1 MTRSLFRRRG
11 RAADRPRREGAAA
24 VEFAMVA
31 APFFFM
37 IFAVLELGLVFLIDS
52 TLENAVLSA
61 SRLVRT
67 GRAETEAVT
76 DAQFKTALCAQM
88 SVFEGDCIS
97 RADVDV
103 RIMPRFSDG
112 TPDSPIRNGVM
123 NTGDLDYDIGEP
135 GDLMLVR
142 VWYSQPL
149 VTPFMQQAMSR
160 LNSGAAVI
168 SVATAFR
175 NEPYRGSNP

>member
-1 MTRSLFRRRG
+1 
-11 RAADRPRREGAAA
+11 
-24 VEFAMVA
+24 MVA
-31 APFFFM
+31 TPFFFM

-52 TLENAVLSA
+52 TLENAVLTA

-67 GRAETEAVT
+67 GQADTGNISS
-76 DAQFKTALCAQM
+76 AQFKTALCAEM
-88 SVFEGDCIS
+88 SVFQGDCAT

-103 RIMPRFSDG
+103 RVMPRFSDG
-112 TPDSPIRNGVM
+112 IPASPIRDGVM
-123 NTGDLDYDIGEP
+123 NTGDLQYSRGDP

-175 NEPYRGSNP
+175 NEPYRGSTP

>member
-11 RAADRPRREGAAA
+11 RAAVRPRREGAAA

>member
-1 MTRSLFRRRG
+1 MSRSLFRRRG
-11 RAADRPRREGAAA
+11 RAAPRPRREGAAA

-67 GRAETEAVT
+67 GQADTGNISA
-76 DAQFKTALCAQM
+76 AQFKTALCAEM
-88 SVFEGDCIS
+88 SAFQGDCAS
-97 RADVDV
+97 RAQVDV
-103 RIMPRFSDG
+103 RVMPQFTDG
-112 TPDSPIRNGVM
+112 IPDSPISNGVF
-123 NTGDLDYDIGEP
+123 NTGDLDYDRGQP

-142 VWYSQPL
+142 VWYTQPL

-160 LNSGAAVI
+160 LNSGDAVI

-175 NEPYRGSNP
+175 NEPYRGSTP

>member
-1 MTRSLFRRRG
+1 
-11 RAADRPRREGAAA
+11 
-24 VEFAMVA
+24 MVA
-31 APFFFM
+31 TPFFFM
-37 IFAVLELGLVFLIDS
+37 IFAVLELGLVFIIDS

-67 GRAETEAVT
+67 GRAETEAAT
-76 DAQFKTALCAQM
+76 NAAFKTALCAQM
-88 SVFEGDCIS
+88 SVFEGDCRT

-103 RIMPRFSDG
+103 RRMPQFSNG
-112 TPDSPIRNGVM
+112 TPASPIQNGVM
-123 NTGDLDYDIGEP
+123 RQGDLQYDIGAP

-160 LNSGAAVI
+160 LDSGAAVI

-175 NEPYRGSNP
+175 NEPYR

>member
-1 MTRSLFRRRG
+1 MSRSLFRRRG
-11 RAADRPRREGAAA
+11 RAAVCTPREGAAA

-52 TLENAVLSA
+52 TLENAVLTA

-67 GRAETEAVT
+67 GQADTGNISA
-76 DAQFKTALCAQM
+76 AQFKTALCAEM
-88 SVFEGDCIS
+88 SVFQGDCGS

-103 RIMPRFSDG
+103 RVMPQFTDG
-112 TPDSPIRNGVM
+112 IPDSPIRDGVM
-123 NTGDLDYDIGEP
+123 NTDDLQYDKGQP

-160 LNSGAAVI
+160 LDSGAAVI

-175 NEPYRGSNP
+175 NEPYRGSTP

>member
-1 MTRSLFRRRG
+1 MRMTLFRKRSRG
-11 RAADRPRREGAAA
+11 VPAPRREGAAA
-24 VEFAMVA
+24 IEFAFVA
-31 APFFFM
+31 TPFFLM

-52 TLENAVLSA
+52 SLETAVNQA

-67 GRAETEAVT
+67 GQAETQAAT
-76 DAQFKTALCAQM
+76 ADRFKAALCSRM
-88 SVFEGDCIS
+88 TVFEGDCNN
-97 RADVDV
+97 RVAVDV

-112 TPDSPIRNGVM
+112 IPESPIKEGVL
-123 NTGDLDYDIGEP
+123 NEDELDYDTGEP

-149 VTPFMQQAMSR
+149 VTPLMSQAVSKMK
-160 LNSGAAVI
+160 SGDIVI

-175 NEPYRGSNP
+175 NEPYRARAS

>member
-1 MTRSLFRRRG
+1 MAPAS
-11 RAADRPRREGAAA
+11 AADVGRNAAD
-24 VEFAMVA
+24 M
-31 APFFFM
+31 
-37 IFAVLELGLVFLIDS
+37 VFLHES
-52 TLENAVLSA
+52 LTAVPLAISIARSA

-67 GRAETEAVT
+67 GQADTGNISA
-76 DAQFKTALCAQM
+76 AQFKTALCAEM
-88 SVFEGDCIS
+88 SVFEGDCAS

-103 RIMPRFSDG
+103 RVMPQFTDG
-112 TPDSPIRNGVM
+112 IPASPIRNGVM
-123 NTGDLDYDIGEP
+123 NTADLQYNKGQP

-175 NEPYRGSNP
+175 NEPYGGSTP

>member
-1 MTRSLFRRRG
+1 
-11 RAADRPRREGAAA
+11 
-24 VEFAMVA
+24 MVA

-52 TLENAVLSA
+52 TLENAVMSA

-76 DAQFKTALCAQM
+76 DTQFKTALCAQM
-88 SVFEGDCIS
+88 SVFEGDCKT

-103 RIMPRFSDG
+103 RVMPQFSDG
-112 TPDSPIRNGVM
+112 APDSPIKNGELKKS
-123 NTGDLDYDIGEP
+123 DLDYAIGEP

-149 VTPFMQQAMSR
+149 VTPFMSQAVSR
-160 LNSGAAVI
+160 LNSGAIII

-175 NEPYRGSNP
+175 NEPYRGPV

>member
-1 MTRSLFRRRG
+1 MRLSLIRRR
-11 RAADRPRREGAAA
+11 RRVAAQTHREGAAA

-37 IFAVLELGLVFLIDS
+37 IFAVLELGLVFLVDS
-52 TLENAVLSA
+52 VLENAVVTS

-67 GRAETEAVT
+67 GQAEGRNLTA
-76 DAQFKTALCAQM
+76 AQFKTALCAEM
-88 SVFEGDCIS
+88 SVFQADCAS

-103 RIMPRFSDG
+103 RVMPEFRDG
-112 TPDSPIRNGVM
+112 IPDSPIKNGV
-123 NTGDLDYDIGEP
+123 LDKSQMQYNRGAP

-142 VWYSQPL
+142 VFYSQPL

-175 NEPYRGSNP
+175 NEPYRGPGG

>member
-1 MTRSLFRRRG
+1 
-11 RAADRPRREGAAA
+11 
-24 VEFAMVA
+24 MVA

-76 DAQFKTALCAQM
+76 DVAFKNALCAQM
-88 SVFEGDCIS
+88 SVFEGDCRT

-103 RIMPRFSDG
+103 RIMPQFSDG
-112 TPDSPIRNGVM
+112 APASPISNGVLRK
-123 NTGDLDYDIGEP
+123 GDLQYDIGQP
-135 GDLMLVR
+135 GNLMLVR

-160 LNSGAAVI
+160 LDSGAAVI

-175 NEPYRGSNP
+175 NEPYRGSTP

>member
-1 MTRSLFRRRG
+1 MRFSPLRRRA
-11 RAADRPRREGAAA
+11 RSARTPREGAAA

-31 APFFFM
+31 TPFFFM

-52 TLENAVLSA
+52 VLENAVMET
-61 SRLVRT
+61 SRLIRT
-67 GRAETEAVT
+67 GQADTGNISA
-76 DAQFKTALCAQM
+76 AQFKTALCAEM
-88 SVFEGDCIS
+88 SVFQGDCAS

-103 RIMPRFSDG
+103 RVMPEFSDG
-112 TPDSPIRNGVM
+112 IPDSPIKNGAM
-123 NTGDLDYDIGEP
+123 DRSALQYDRGDP

-142 VWYSQPL
+142 VFYSQPL

-160 LNSGAAVI
+160 LSSGAAVI

-175 NEPYRGSNP
+175 NEPYRGPT

>member
-1 MTRSLFRRRG
+1 
-11 RAADRPRREGAAA
+11 
-24 VEFAMVA
+24 MVA

-52 TLENAVLSA
+52 TLENAVMSA
-61 SRLVRT
+61 SRIVRT
-67 GRAETEAVT
+67 GRAETEGVS

-88 SVFEGDCIS
+88 SVFETDCKT

-103 RIMPRFSDG
+103 RIMPRFSAG
-112 TPDSPIRNGVM
+112 TPDSPIKNGEM
-123 NTGDLDYDIGEP
+123 DKGDLDYDIGGP

-149 VTPFMQQAMSR
+149 VTPFMSQAVSR
-160 LNSGAAVI
+160 LKSGAIVI

-175 NEPYRGSNP
+175 NEPYRGPTP

>member
-1 MTRSLFRRRG
+1 MRFSSIRRRG
-11 RAADRPRREGAAA
+11 KTVSSDPREGSAA

-31 APFFFM
+31 TPFFLM
-37 IFAVLELGLVFLIDS
+37 IFAVLELGLVFLVDS
-52 TLENAVLSA
+52 VLENAVVEA
-61 SRLVRT
+61 SRVVRT
-67 GRAETEAVT
+67 GQADEQNLSA
-76 DAQFKTALCAQM
+76 AQFKSALCAQM
-88 SVFEGDCIS
+88 TVFQGDCAS

-103 RIMPRFSDG
+103 RVLPEFSDG
-112 TPDSPIRNGVM
+112 LPDSPIKNGV
-123 NTGDLDYDIGEP
+123 LDKNDMQYNRGGP

-142 VWYSQPL
+142 VFYSQPL

-175 NEPYRGSNP
+175 NEPYRAPNP